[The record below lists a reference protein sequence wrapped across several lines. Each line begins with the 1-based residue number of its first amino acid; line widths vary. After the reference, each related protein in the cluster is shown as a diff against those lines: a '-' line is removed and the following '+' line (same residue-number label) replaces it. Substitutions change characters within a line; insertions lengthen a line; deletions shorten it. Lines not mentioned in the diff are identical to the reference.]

1 MKRRDFVKKSSAAS
15 LAFSA
20 LPIINLHAKDK
31 KYTTALV
38 GSGWWGMNILTVA
51 IKAQNV
57 KVVALVDVDANQ
69 LQDANSK
76 VEELCND
83 KPKLYGDYR
92 EMLQK
97 EKPEIVINATP
108 DHWHALVTIDAV
120 NSGAHVYVEK
130 PIGHTINEGKAMIK
144 AARANNKMVQVGLH
158 RHISPHNMAGIE
170 FLKSGRAG
178 DIGMV
183 RSFVHY
189 GYHEPKIV
197 EDSEPP
203 KGLDWDMWCGP
214 APLDAY
220 NPQIHPKGFRNYL
233 DFANGTAGDWGV
245 HWFDQILWWTEEN
258 YPKKVFSTGGKNIV
272 KDNSDAPDHQVIN
285 FEFES
290 FTATWEHR
298 KFGTNNAENHN
309 IGCYFYGT
317 KGTFHMGWLDGW
329 TFYPNDKK
337 GEIIHMDHSLHKPDW
352 QNIPE
357 LWDDFIKSI
366 ETDKLPV
373 ADIQQ
378 GHYATNMS
386 LLGMLSYK
394 LGRSVEWDGKKELIV
409 NDNEANKLLSRDY
422 RGPWK
427 YPV

>member
-1 MKRRDFVKKSSAAS
+1 
-15 LAFSA
+15 
-20 LPIINLHAKDK
+20 
-31 KYTTALV
+31 V
-38 GSGWWGMNILTVA
+38 GSGWWGMNILSVA

-69 LQDANSK
+69 LNDANTK
-76 VEELCND
+76 VGKLCND
-83 KPKLYGDYR
+83 QPKLYGDYR
-92 EMLQK
+92 EMLEK

-144 AARANNKMVQVGLH
+144 AARENDKMVQVGLH

-178 DIGMV
+178 DIGMI

-189 GYHEPKIV
+189 GYQEPKIV
-197 EDSEPP
+197 VGSEPP

-220 NPQIHPKGFRNYL
+220 NPKIHPKGFRNFL
-233 DFANGTAGDWGV
+233 NFANGTAGDWGV

-272 KDNSDAPDHQVIN
+272 KDNTNAPDHQVIN

-298 KFGTNNAENHN
+298 KFGANNAENHN

-317 KGTFHMGWLDGW
+317 KGTFHMGWMDGW

-337 GEIIHMDHSLHKPDW
+337 GEIIHMDHSMHKPDW

-366 ETDKLPV
+366 ETNKLPV

-394 LGRSVEWDGKKELIV
+394 LGRSVEWDGEKELIV
-409 NDNEANKLLSRDY
+409 GDNEANKLLSREY